1 MNNIARLSL
10 VAITAFTLGLG
21 FAAGA
26 NALPGV
32 KPKGATLVDLTNSA
46 AATPEIAAAEQ
57 RVDQA
62 KAQVDLANKQVNASR
77 ALLKAAQ
84 ADLKAAIAEVDALKL
99 GAQAQGLVE
108 QTTGMQPAKAAPVP
122 IATKVPG
129 ETKDKDEMPAAAP
142 AATTAPTPAP
152 APAPTVNPDEARIK
166 PEGTSD
172 APEPILL
179 R

>member
-10 VAITAFTLGLG
+10 VAMTALTLGLG

-32 KPKGATLVDLTNSA
+32 KPKGATLVDLTAPSVSS
-46 AATPEIAAAEQ
+46 PEISAAEQ
-57 RVDQA
+57 RVEQA
-62 KAQVDLANKQVNASR
+62 KAQVDLANKQVNAAR

-84 ADLKAAIAEVDALKL
+84 ADLKASIAQVDALKL

-108 QTTGMQPAKAAPVP
+108 QTGMTPAKAAPVP
-122 IATKVPG
+122 IAVKGP
-129 ETKDKDEMPAAAP
+129 EPKEEAPMPAPAP
-142 AATTAPTPAP
+142 SATSTPTPAP
-152 APAPTVNPDEARIK
+152 APAVNPEDARIK
-166 PEGTSD
+166 PEGTADS
-172 APEPILL
+172 PEPILL